1 VNFSTT
7 TCSPPDFSGI
17 FPVNNSSAKAV
28 ISLEFI
34 GVFNLFTVCSRQVF
48 GEQPVHIN
56 WWAEIKFLLD
66 CFQFIERTKRAAA
79 SKIEAVR
86 FRIIPGDWGKAG
98 SGWLTRL
105 L

>member
-1 VNFSTT
+1 
-7 TCSPPDFSGI
+7 
-17 FPVNNSSAKAV
+17 VNNCFHEIAR
-28 ISLEFI
+28 SLEFI
-34 GVFNLFTVCSRQVF
+34 GDLSLFTVCSPRII

-56 WWAEIKFLLD
+56 LWAEIKFLLESL
-66 CFQFIERTKRAAA
+66 QFIERTKRAAK
-79 SKIEAVR
+79 SKIDVVR